1 MNAMYDVVCSVVIGG
16 VVLSMLIGFN
26 GNIAESAGSQTI
38 KVIAQSNLTAVVS
51 MLDNEFNKVGFRIGT
66 QDSAIIYADSSKVTF
81 ISDLRNTGKIDTLS
95 YSYDASGASGQLN
108 KKTHILYRV
117 LKPNG
122 LAGGSTTSINLGITK
137 FKFYYYNITGS
148 PLTLPIAKTSLIKS
162 MKVVLNV
169 ESTVP
174 YKETTMK
181 YLKLNPGVYWERNF
195 KPMNLH

>member
-38 KVIAQSNLTAVVS
+38 KVIAQSNLTTVVS
-51 MLDNEFNKVGFRIGT
+51 MLDNEFNKIGYRIGT
-66 QDSAIIYADSSKVTF
+66 QDSAIIYADSSKVTL
-81 ISDLRNTGKIDTLS
+81 ISDLRNAGNIDTLS
-95 YSYDASGASGQLN
+95 YYFNPSGRSGQLN
-108 KKTHILYRV
+108 TKTRILYRELRPKG
-117 LKPNG
+117 LK
-122 LAGGSTTSINLGITK
+122 GGSTTSINLGLTK
-137 FKFYYYNITGS
+137 FKFFYFDITGK
-148 PLTLPIAKTSLIKS
+148 PLAYPVANTSLVKS
-162 MKVVLNV
+162 MKVALNV